1 MRRQAFF
8 VFYRP
13 SGHGYFYTMATSFYN
28 TPKTAGLVPAYMLD
42 AIGISSG
49 NDTVNFSILLGDET
63 VYSSQ
68 LCPYRGFVALDDIA
82 SVVLECMTLRSL
94 VTSPLTLVADDTELT
109 LNVLFCK
116 ANFGAGFDPQ
126 KALWLSSA
134 MVSSHPGAAVALAGL
149 DADKASVLA
158 FGYDRDRKPLSAE
171 ASVRPH
177 LIDSCQAHYQIDDIV
192 AAATAGNI
200 VTPLYAVLRRPGC
213 ADLTVF
219 LHRHKFFL
227 SFSFRNVFGCT
238 EYVDIPCTVTTKDEY
253 ESAVAISAGK
263 AVRYDTALTQSF
275 ELTSAPLLPY
285 TMKAVRQLVASDS
298 VRLLT
303 SGGLVDVVISKPQFE
318 DSNDDDSSARA
329 DFSFRF
335 ATVGLSFLYDDFSDL
350 MPDAGRVFSE
360 QFSNQFS

>member
-1 MRRQAFF
+1 
-8 VFYRP
+8 
-13 SGHGYFYTMATSFYN
+13 MATSFYN

-116 ANFGAGFDPQ
+116 ANFGSAFDPQ

-134 MVSSHPGAAVALAGL
+134 MVSSHPGAAVALAGV

-200 VTPLYAVLRRPGC
+200 VTPLYAVIRRPGC

-219 LHRHKFFL
+219 MHRHKFFL

-238 EYVDIPCTVTTKDEY
+238 EYVDIPCTLTTKDEY
-253 ESAVAISAGK
+253 ESAVALCAGQAK
-263 AVRYDTALTQSF
+263 RYDTALTQSF
-275 ELTSAPLLPY
+275 EPLLPY

-329 DFSFRF
+329 VFSFRL
-335 ATVGLSFLYDDFSDL
+335 ATAGLSFLYDDFSDL